1 MSTQSHIDPPVDPS
15 ADPAAA
21 REERPPRMSRRSVLR
36 GAAVGA
42 GAVGLATVAGIT
54 PALASPRPASRTA
67 AGKAGTPAAAS
78 TASADPIVV
87 YLRDAASGELEV
99 FAGDSLVKLHDPA
112 IAARLSRAVR

>member
-1 MSTQSHIDPPVDPS
+1 MSTQSHIDPP

-21 REERPPRMSRRSVLR
+21 QERPSRISRRSVLR

-42 GAVGLATVAGIT
+42 GAVGLATVAGAV
-54 PALASPRPASRTA
+54 PAMASPRSPTAHAGDAGHAAA
-67 AGKAGTPAAAS
+67 AG
-78 TASADPIVV
+78 PIVV

>member
-1 MSTQSHIDPPVDPS
+1 MSTQSHIDPP

-21 REERPPRMSRRSVLR
+21 QERPSRISRRSVLR
-36 GAAVGA
+36 GAAAGA
-42 GAVGLATVAGIT
+42 GAVGLATVAGAV
-54 PALASPRPASRTA
+54 PAVASPRPAARPQA
-67 AGKAGTPAAAS
+67 AHGAPAAS
-78 TASADPIVV
+78 PIVV

>member
-1 MSTQSHIDPPVDPS
+1 MSTQSHIDPP

-21 REERPPRMSRRSVLR
+21 QERPSRISRRSVLR

-42 GAVGLATVAGIT
+42 GAVGLATVAGAV
-54 PALASPRPASRTA
+54 PAMASSRPATVP
-67 AGKAGTPAAAS
+67 AGDAGHGAAS
-78 TASADPIVV
+78 AGPIVV

>member
-1 MSTQSHIDPPVDPS
+1 MSSQSHIDPPVDPS
-15 ADPAAA
+15 ADHAAA
-21 REERPPRMSRRSVLR
+21 QERSPRMSRRSVLR

-42 GAVGLATVAGIT
+42 GAVGLATVAGAV
-54 PALASPRPASRTA
+54 PAVASPRLA
-67 AGKAGTPAAAS
+67 ARSAAANS
-78 TASADPIVV
+78 GASAASADPIVV

>member
-15 ADPAAA
+15 ADPASAQ
-21 REERPPRMSRRSVLR
+21 EQRMSRRSVLR

-67 AGKAGTPAAAS
+67 TGKAGEPAAAS
-78 TASADPIVV
+78 AGPIVV

-99 FAGDSLVKLHDPA
+99 FAGNTQVRLHDPA
-112 IAARLSRAVR
+112 MAARLTRAVR

>member
-1 MSTQSHIDPPVDPS
+1 MSTQSHIDPP
-15 ADPAAA
+15 ADPADAQ
-21 REERPPRMSRRSVLR
+21 ERPSRISRRSVLR

-42 GAVGLATVAGIT
+42 GAVGLATVAGAV
-54 PALASPRPASRTA
+54 PAMASPRSATA
-67 AGKAGTPAAAS
+67 QAGDAGHGAAS
-78 TASADPIVV
+78 AGPIVV

>member
-1 MSTQSHIDPPVDPS
+1 MSSQSHIDPPVDPS
-15 ADPAAA
+15 ADLAAA
-21 REERPPRMSRRSVLR
+21 QERSPRMSRRSVLR

-42 GAVGLATVAGIT
+42 GAVGLATIAGT
-54 PALASPRPASRTA
+54 VPAVASPRLA
-67 AGKAGTPAAAS
+67 ARPAAANPGAS
-78 TASADPIVV
+78 AAGSADPIVV

>member
-1 MSTQSHIDPPVDPS
+1 MSTRSHIDPHVDPS

-21 REERPPRMSRRSVLR
+21 QEERPPRMSRRSVLR

-54 PALASPRPASRTA
+54 PALASPHTASRTA
-67 AGKAGTPAAAS
+67 AGEAGAPAAAS
-78 TASADPIVV
+78 ATPIVV

>member
-15 ADPAAA
+15 ADPASAQ
-21 REERPPRMSRRSVLR
+21 EQRMSRRSVLR

-54 PALASPRPASRTA
+54 PALA
-67 AGKAGTPAAAS
+67 AAS
-78 TASADPIVV
+78 AASADPIVV

-99 FAGDSLVKLHDPA
+99 FAGNTQVRLHDPA
-112 IAARLSRAVR
+112 MAARLTRAVR

>member
-1 MSTQSHIDPPVDPS
+1 
-15 ADPAAA
+15 
-21 REERPPRMSRRSVLR
+21 MSRRSVLR

-54 PALASPRPASRTA
+54 PALASPRPAARTA
-67 AGKAGTPAAAS
+67 AGKAGEPA

>member
-1 MSTQSHIDPPVDPS
+1 MSSQSHIDPS
-15 ADPAAA
+15 ADLTAAQ
-21 REERPPRMSRRSVLR
+21 ERSPRMSRRSVLR

-42 GAVGLATVAGIT
+42 GAVGLATIAGT
-54 PALASPRPASRTA
+54 VPAVASPRLA
-67 AGKAGTPAAAS
+67 ARPAAANPGAS
-78 TASADPIVV
+78 AVGSADPIVV

>member
-1 MSTQSHIDPPVDPS
+1 MSTQSHIDPP

-21 REERPPRMSRRSVLR
+21 QERPSRISRRSVLR
-36 GAAVGA
+36 GAAAGA
-42 GAVGLATVAGIT
+42 GAVGLATVAGAV
-54 PALASPRPASRTA
+54 PAMASPRPATA
-67 AGKAGTPAAAS
+67 HAGDAGHAAPAG
-78 TASADPIVV
+78 PIVV

>member
-15 ADPAAA
+15 ADQATA
-21 REERPPRMSRRSVLR
+21 REERSPRMSRRSVLR

-54 PALASPRPASRTA
+54 PALASPRPASHASHASHTNA
-67 AGKAGTPAAAS
+67 DTPAAAS
-78 TASADPIVV
+78 ATPIVV